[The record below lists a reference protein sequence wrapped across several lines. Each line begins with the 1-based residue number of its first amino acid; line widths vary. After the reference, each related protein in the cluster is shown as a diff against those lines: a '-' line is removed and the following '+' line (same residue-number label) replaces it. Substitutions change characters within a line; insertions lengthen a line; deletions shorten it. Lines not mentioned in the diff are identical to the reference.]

1 MQRLEPISFIDGN
14 FWQLKDRSGEGNSG
28 LHSGVVSSAMSS
40 VSSVNEVHVKNESAC
55 RLVLG
60 IPRSGLVAGSFLNDT
75 IPWRQRGHGMDPG
88 GPWVAA
94 VVALVVE
101 QRYNAH
107 RVQNS

>member
-1 MQRLEPISFIDGN
+1 MQRLELSFIDGN

-40 VSSVNEVHVKNESAC
+40 LSSVNEVHVKNDSGK
-55 RLVLG
+55 LVRG

-75 IPWRQRGHGMDPG
+75 IPWRQSGHGMDPG
-88 GPWVAA
+88 GPWVVVVVVAA
-94 VVALVVE
+94 VIVE